1 MAVDTKSKYIHNT
14 NKRQDNG
21 DISKDNCV
29 CVCER
34 ERERDR
40 EKENKEKVSL
50 MWLQEKA
57 NFIFKLIDV
66 KEIIISQERY
76 PG

>member
-29 CVCER
+29 CVCVLYMCVWER
-34 ERERDR
+34 EREIETER
-40 EKENKEKVSL
+40 EREQRKGKFNVHYRKKQILSL
-50 MWLQEKA
+50 
-57 NFIFKLIDV
+57 
-66 KEIIISQERY
+66 S
-76 PG
+76 